1 MLKRILNILCLIFLF
16 AFSQQASIAH
26 EISHLQD
33 YTQKTQSDKS
43 DLHSCSQCVSFAKL
57 QHINEGEFVFNVE
70 ELTHYKAFLVQPHH
84 YQSLPVIY
92 FAARAPPQ
100 YSVLN

>member
-1 MLKRILNILCLIFLF
+1 MLKRILNILCLIVLF
-16 AFSQQASIAH
+16 AFSQQAAIAH
-26 EISHLQD
+26 EISHIQD
-33 YTQKTQSDKS
+33 YTQKIQSDKS

-70 ELTHYKAFLVQPHH
+70 ELSHYTAFVVQSHS
-84 YQSLPVIY
+84 YQSLTAIY

-100 YSVLN
+100 SLI

>member
-1 MLKRILNILCLIFLF
+1 MLKRILNILCLIFLV
-16 AFSQQASIAH
+16 AFSQQAAIAH

-43 DLHSCSQCVSFAKL
+43 DLHSCSQCISFAKL

-70 ELTHYKAFLVQPHH
+70 KLSHYTDFVVQSHS
-84 YQSLPVIY
+84 YQSLTAIY

-100 YSVLN
+100 SLT

>member
-16 AFSQQASIAH
+16 AFSQQAAIAH
-26 EISHLQD
+26 EISHIKD
-33 YTQKTQSDKS
+33 FTQKTQSDKS
-43 DLHSCSQCVSFAKL
+43 DLHSCSQCVNFTKL

-70 ELTHYKAFLVQPHH
+70 ELSHYKAFVVQSHS
-84 YQSLPVIY
+84 YQSLTAIY

-100 YSVLN
+100 SLT

>member
-1 MLKRILNILCLIFLF
+1 MFKRFYSILCLVFLF

-70 ELTHYKAFLVQPHH
+70 ELSHYIDFVVQSHS
-84 YQSLPVIY
+84 YQ
-92 FAARAPPQ
+92 
-100 YSVLN
+100 

>member
-1 MLKRILNILCLIFLF
+1 MLKRLYSILCLIFLF
-16 AFSQQASIAH
+16 AFSQQVAVAH
-26 EISHLQD
+26 EISHIHEH
-33 YTQKTQSDKS
+33 TQKTQSHKT

-70 ELTHYKAFLVQPHH
+70 ELSHYTAFVVQSHS
-84 YQSLPVIY
+84 YQSLTAIY

-100 YSVLN
+100 SLT

>member
-33 YTQKTQSDKS
+33 YAQKTQSDKS

-57 QHINEGEFVFNVE
+57 QHINDAEFVFTIE
-70 ELTHYKAFLVQPHH
+70 ELTHYTTFVVQSHS
-84 YQSLPVIY
+84 YQSLTAIY
-92 FAARAPPQ
+92 FAARARAAK
-100 YSVLN
+100 

>member
-1 MLKRILNILCLIFLF
+1 MFKRLYSILCLIFLF
-16 AFSQQASIAH
+16 AFSQQAAIAH

-43 DLHSCSQCVSFAKL
+43 DLHSCSQCISFAKL

-70 ELTHYKAFLVQPHH
+70 ELSHYTAFVVQSHS
-84 YQSLPVIY
+84 YQSLTAIY

-100 YSVLN
+100 SLT

>member
-1 MLKRILNILCLIFLF
+1 MFKRLYSILCLIFLF
-16 AFSQQASIAH
+16 AFSQQAAIAH
-26 EISHLQD
+26 EISHIQD

-43 DLHSCSQCVSFAKL
+43 DLHSCSQCISFAKL

-70 ELTHYKAFLVQPHH
+70 ELSHYTDFVVQSHS
-84 YQSLPVIY
+84 YQSLTAIY

-100 YSVLN
+100 SLT

>member
-16 AFSQQASIAH
+16 AFSQQAVIAH
-26 EISHLQD
+26 EISHIQD

-43 DLHSCSQCVSFAKL
+43 DLHSCNQCVNFAKL
-57 QHINEGEFVFNVE
+57 QHINDSEFVFNIE
-70 ELTHYKAFLVQPHH
+70 ELSHYTKFIVQSHS
-84 YQSLPVIY
+84 YSSLSAIY

-100 YSVLN
+100 SLA